1 MVVHHQY
8 QNRNDQNLIPE
19 KEMAENWW
27 GVQAKA
33 WLHRPSFPAPP
44 PLPFFGVIVCSF
56 TEISISVEVKVKDSM
71 FDLITSA
78 GHSYFIGGANVLGH
92 KMMVVVLF
100 RSGGTVSPAL
110 LDFQSFLLCGLFKEF
125 VSCFFFPPSPPL
137 FSVGIVFLCMLRAL
151 TIFIVFVIQFL
162 KPQLYFL
169 HEKNRTCFKIKKK
182 KN

>member
-1 MVVHHQY
+1 
-8 QNRNDQNLIPE
+8 
-19 KEMAENWW
+19 MAENWW

-33 WLHRPSFPAPP
+33 WLHRPSFPTPP
-44 PLPFFGVIVCSF
+44 RPFFGVIVCSF

-125 VSCFFFPPSPPL
+125 VSCFSFSPLPPSFFGWDCISL
-137 FSVGIVFLCMLRAL
+137 YVASSDNLYCLCYSISKTVA
-151 TIFIVFVIQFL
+151 IFFAW
-162 KPQLYFL
+162 
-169 HEKNRTCFKIKKK
+169 KK
-182 KN
+182 